1 MGLFNRKKIKNE
13 ASEINANSVDDMLL
27 RALLGGGVIDK
38 DMALSLPAVAS
49 AVDRIANTVA
59 SIPIKFY
66 RYESTTDRS
75 GATKRKVVEIED
87 DRADLLNGDTGDTL
101 DGFQLKKAIVS
112 DYLLDKGGYA
122 YINRRGNTVKSI
134 NYVDATYVTILQG
147 VNNTQIF
154 KRYKI
159 QVDAKEYTPDNLI
172 KVLRSTKNGVDG
184 ESLIEQVSKAIEAA
198 YQTILLQLKLLR
210 RGGNKKGILQSQKK
224 LSQDA
229 LDQIKKAWNE
239 LYQSDNV
246 DTTPVL
252 NDGVEFKET
261 SSSST
266 ELQLNESKKSLNDDI
281 NAIFHIDAE
290 ENKTIKNA
298 VFTILTAIE
307 TALNRDL
314 LLPSEKNIYFFAF
327 DTSEVLRST
336 DREKYEA
343 AKVAVDSGLMSI
355 NEARYKLNLKGISD
369 DVMKWSLGAVLYYP
383 ETGEMKIPNTG
394 VGITK
399 DTNQEESM
407 QNVKLDNT
415 DTKEETKESDKV
427 GEE

>member
-13 ASEINANSVDDMLL
+13 ASEINTNSVDDMLL

-159 QVDAKEYTPDNLI
+159 QVDAKEYTPDNFI

-198 YQTILLQLKLLR
+198 YQTILLQLKLLK

-229 LDQIKKAWNE
+229 LDQIKRAWNE

-281 NAIFHIDAE
+281 NAIFHIDAD
-290 ENKTIKNA
+290 ENKTFKNA
-298 VFTILTAIE
+298 VFPILTAIE

-327 DTSEVLRST
+327 DTKDVVKE
-336 DREKYEA
+336 DRKTRFEA
-343 AKVAVDSGLMSI
+343 YQIAITNGIMTQNECRFEENLDAVDGLDVF
-355 NEARYKLNLKGISD
+355 KGSQ
-369 DVMKWSLGAVLYYP
+369 GETLYNP
-383 ETGEMKIPNTG
+383 ITGEYFMPNSNSKSSIDGTG
-394 VGITK
+394 TAEPK
-399 DTNQEESM
+399 
-407 QNVKLDNT
+407 
-415 DTKEETKESDKV
+415 KEEPKEEPTE
-427 GEE
+427 GNNE